1 MTVKTFSGIGVE
13 VEGSIGLV
21 AAVGMG
27 VTKEEKREV
36 VVVGSMLVA
45 EGEREKKLNKLTKNL
60 HCSMSCDYMGV
71 VRSAK

>member
-13 VEGSIGLV
+13 VGGLNGPV

-45 EGEREKKLNKLTKNL
+45 EGEREKK
-60 HCSMSCDYMGV
+60 S
-71 VRSAK
+71 